1 MSIHTLRAV
10 PPDDAPSPSRQ
21 RAVALE
27 YDPEKDMAP
36 RVVATGQGNIAEKII
51 AIARRNGVPIQED
64 TVLVNALACLDLND
78 TIPPELYSLVA
89 EVLVYVYR
97 IRDKQ
102 LIK

>member
-10 PPDDAPSPSRQ
+10 SPDQDAPTPRQ

-27 YDPEKDMAP
+27 YDPEKDAAP
-36 RVVATGQGNIAEKII
+36 RVVATGQGNIAERIL
-51 AIARRNGVPIQED
+51 AIARKNGVPIQED

-78 TIPPELYSLVA
+78 TIPPELYSVVA